1 MDAAPGSNV
10 KLGDVAPSPVVPGV
24 MRSDV
29 SSSSNTACAGTLAS
43 VAVRRREVEREGGG
57 GGSNRRRAPRAART
71 VRSRHVMYIA
81 AWRAARTERQ
91 AEGRERAAWSEGGA
105 YRKRAEAESGK
116 ERMSRCGGRDRR
128 GGRCVLGEGG
138 VRERER
144 RPGRD

>member
-57 GGSNRRRAPRAART
+57 GVKPTARSACRAHRAVT
-71 VRSRHVMYIA
+71 SRYA
-81 AWRAARTERQ
+81 QSSLEGGAQGETG

-105 YRKRAEAESGK
+105 CVNDTLGRLKDAEL
-116 ERMSRCGGRDRR
+116 SRLIR
-128 GGRCVLGEGG
+128 LGLL
-138 VRERER
+138 
-144 RPGRD
+144 